1 MRPLTAQLKDGYGS
15 ITVALLV
22 ALLGFSMNQQ
32 ATGIVLS

>member
-15 ITVALLV
+15 ITVALL
-22 ALLGFSMNQQ
+22 GFSMNQQ